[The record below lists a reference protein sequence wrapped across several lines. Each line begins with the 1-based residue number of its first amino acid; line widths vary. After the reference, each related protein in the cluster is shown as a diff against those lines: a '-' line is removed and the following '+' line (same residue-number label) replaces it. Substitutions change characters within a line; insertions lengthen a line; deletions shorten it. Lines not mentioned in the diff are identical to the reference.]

1 LQEIERLE
9 YNQKLTSQL
18 VNLLPKSEDMN
29 SIINVGLVGYGISAK
44 VFHAPFIATNRNFQL
59 VSVVERHKQE
69 SKENFP
75 QVQVVRSI
83 DELLQND
90 AIDLVVITTP
100 NETHFPYAKAALEAG
115 KHVTLEKPVTT
126 SSEEAK
132 QLMEIA
138 RRSGKVLS
146 VYQNRR
152 YVSDFLTIKE
162 ILDKKL
168 LGDVHTFEGHYDR
181 YRAEARPQAWREHV
195 LPGSGILFDLGP
207 HLLDQVLYLFGI
219 PNTIAADIRMQ
230 RPHAKV
236 DDYFDLRL
244 DYGFLK
250 VILQAGMLV
259 REPGPRYLIHGT
271 KGSFVKWGE
280 DPQEALLR
288 AGVLPVGDNWGKEK
302 EDIYGMLNT
311 ELDGNIVREKYASHK
326 GDYAAYYKNLYETIV
341 KGKPVRERIEHG
353 YNTIRLIE
361 LANESHRKQCTIV
374 CSGLLPVEYK

>member
-1 LQEIERLE
+1 
-9 YNQKLTSQL
+9 
-18 VNLLPKSEDMN
+18 M
-29 SIINVGLVGYGISAK
+29 SIKVGLVGFGISAK
-44 VFHAPFIATNRNFQL
+44 VFHAPFISTDKNFEL
-59 VSVVERHKQE
+59 VSVLERNKQE
-69 SKENFP
+69 SKEKFP
-75 QVQVVRSI
+75 GVQVVRSI
-83 DELLQND
+83 DEMLQNKD
-90 AIDLVVITTP
+90 IDLVVITTP

-115 KHVTLEKPVTT
+115 KNVVLEKPVTNT
-126 SSEEAK
+126 TQEAK
-132 QLMEIA
+132 QLAAIA
-138 RRSGKVLS
+138 KSSGRVLS

-181 YRAEARPQAWREHV
+181 YRAEARPQAWREHA

-207 HLLDQVLYLFGI
+207 HLIDQVLYLFGI
-219 PNTIAADIRMQ
+219 PHTITADIRMQ
-230 RPHAKV
+230 RPHARV

-271 KGSFVKWGE
+271 NGSFVKSGE

-288 AGVLPVGDNWGKEK
+288 AGALPVGDDWGKEK
-302 EDIYGMLNT
+302 EDIYGILHT
-311 ELDGNIVREKYASHK
+311 EMNGKIIRETYPSQK
-326 GDYAAYYKNLYETIV
+326 GDYAAYYKNLFETLV
-341 KGKPVRERIEHG
+341 HHKPLRERIEHG

-361 LANESHRKQCTIV
+361 LANESHQKQSTIA
-374 CSGLLPVEYK
+374 CEGLMNVEYR

>member
-1 LQEIERLE
+1 MSTPI
-9 YNQKLTSQL
+9 K
-18 VNLLPKSEDMN
+18 
-29 SIINVGLVGYGISAK
+29 VGLVGYGISAK
-44 VFHAPFIATNRNFQL
+44 VFHAPFIATNNNFQL

-69 SKENFP
+69 SKEKYP
-75 QVQVVRSI
+75 QVQVVKSI
-83 DELLQND
+83 EELLQNE

-115 KHVTLEKPVTT
+115 KHVVLEKPVTNT
-126 SSEEAK
+126 PAEAK
-132 QLMEIA
+132 QLLEIA
-138 RRSGKVLS
+138 NRSGKVLS

-168 LGDVHTFEGHYDR
+168 LGEVHTFEGHYDR
-181 YRAEARPQAWREHV
+181 YRAEARPQAWREHA

-207 HLLDQVLYLFGI
+207 HLLDQVLYLFGL

-244 DYGFLK
+244 DYGFMK
-250 VILQAGMLV
+250 VMLQAGMLV
-259 REPGPRYLIHGT
+259 REPGPRYLIHGIN
-271 KGSFVKWGE
+271 GSFVKSGE

-288 AGVLPVGDNWGKEK
+288 AGALPVGDDWGKEK
-302 EDIYGMLNT
+302 EDIYGLLHT
-311 ELDGNIVREKYASHK
+311 ETGGKIIRERYPSHK
-326 GDYAAYYKNLYETIV
+326 GDYAAYYKNLYETIANN
-341 KGKPVRERIEHG
+341 KPVRERIEHG

-361 LANESHRKQCTIV
+361 LAFESHQKQCAIACT
-374 CSGLLPVEYK
+374 GLLPVE